1 MEINLIRLPNLEW
14 HSEELL
20 VVLGKLNINNIFD
33 IFYGRMEYD
42 EKRNKKRKNVLDY
55 SDRYD
60 AIPYDINPDLKKF
73 VSTHP
78 DTPSILQRWLSKTT
92 TEWSTYNWNVGHLIQ
107 RIGVS
112 LQTIIQPLIEKGDEK
127 SLKKAVLL
135 MSPFNGTDVDLCM
148 SIIGKTDNKEIISHL
163 RGQFFSTGVV
173 SGEYGIAEAHEAMA
187 KRIENF
193 KNDSNPRIS
202 AFAEKTIKELNES
215 AIRERK
221 QSDEEKQLRK
231 LNFEE

>member
-1 MEINLIRLPNLEW
+1 MELVVQEFNKKPKKYRTQLRPVTFNYKNKYGTNLRYGLIAQEVSLYPDYDATHIQTFSWGIHGNKLDFSKWKEQNINTLKQLLIRLPNLEW

-78 DTPSILQRWLSKTT
+78 DTPAILQ
-92 TEWSTYNWNVGHLIQ
+92 
-107 RIGVS
+107 
-112 LQTIIQPLIEKGDEK
+112 
-127 SLKKAVLL
+127 
-135 MSPFNGTDVDLCM
+135 
-148 SIIGKTDNKEIISHL
+148 
-163 RGQFFSTGVV
+163 
-173 SGEYGIAEAHEAMA
+173 
-187 KRIENF
+187 
-193 KNDSNPRIS
+193 
-202 AFAEKTIKELNES
+202 
-215 AIRERK
+215 
-221 QSDEEKQLRK
+221 
-231 LNFEE
+231 